1 MGLRSLNL
9 NTSYETTE
17 HQTQLIDEF
26 YIPILEQATKYY
38 RIAGFFSSSSL
49 SIAAKGIEGLI
60 KNDGKMYLLISPE
73 LSIEDYE
80 IIKKHGTIESTHL
93 ISDFSIEYPNDN
105 LKALAWL
112 LDSGRLE
119 IKIVIGQKSATSLF
133 HQKVGIVYDADGD
146 ILSFSGSINE
156 TAQAWMQNI
165 EEFKVFQSWEDGQIA
180 YLNSDLSK
188 FISYWKNE
196 HPGLAKV
203 FDLPTSIREK
213 LINIKPRNVWDL
225 NIMRRYIKN
234 QKNKEIRLSLFPHQE
249 KAVEAWKKNNY
260 SLLIE
265 MATGTG
271 KTRTAIGCIVEKL
284 KSEESLLVIIA
295 TPQNTL
301 SRQWKADLNALN
313 VVFDREEIID
323 GSNAKWKKNFEML
336 LLDLSDKRIQNAVIY
351 TTHSTSSD
359 SKFINIITTNK
370 YNTKILFVCDEVH
383 ASGAAKQR
391 NALIEDYEY
400 RIGLSATPNR
410 MFDEEGTSL
419 IRKYFGNK
427 SFEFTIADALRTIN
441 PLTGSP
447 FLNQF
452 EYHPI
457 FVELTD
463 EESNR
468 YSKLSQQIAI
478 LRNNEDCDPQ
488 EIERLYDRRSQISK
502 NAENKL
508 SALQNLLLKLVP
520 SKIEDTILFVT
531 DKQIEPSFQIM
542 SELHIKRSKI
552 TEGESSSKIVNTNGD
567 TERQEIIKQFSNH
580 QIQVIVGIKCLD
592 EGIDIKSARIAI
604 LMASSANPREFIQR
618 VGRVIRPNIGK
629 PISQIY
635 DFIVTT
641 SNNNI
646 SLLRKEG
653 SRAKYIAQ
661 NALNYENVKRQFL
674 SKGVDINAD

>member
-336 LLDLSDKRIQNAVIY
+336 LLDLSDKRIQNAVVY

-646 SLLRKEG
+646 NLLRKEG